1 MKYKQCG
8 ARGKEGKN
16 REAEKRIAIEG
27 GVEKG
32 KTIRIIMSESL
43 ATTNEE
49 RKK

>member
-8 ARGKEGKN
+8 ARGKEGN